1 MFQFVPSS
9 TEDTAHKKISH
20 LQRSSAATLNSE
32 SSRSAVDGVAEKS
45 RGNRSALPRAGL
57 SAPLRIAAH
66 YNIAE
71 RQGTKT
77 MRDGRDGRPRVHQR
91 PSVSARICS
100 ACVHAQVASGPLA
113 KHVQPVISGFPRRVR
128 ARSVIERAPRPG
140 AFCIC
145 RMKRH
150 IFASRRCTRG
160 HRRLLSSDPGVSRF
174 RGSRVRSGEPSSL
187 YSGLYS

>member
-1 MFQFVPSS
+1 MFHPLQR
-9 TEDTAHKKISH
+9 TRLTKKSPISKD
-20 LQRSSAATLNSE
+20 RSSAATLNSE

-128 ARSVIERAPRPG
+128 ARSIRYRAR
-140 AFCIC
+140 A
-145 RMKRH
+145 
-150 IFASRRCTRG
+150 AAW
-160 HRRLLSSDPGVSRF
+160 RLLYLQNEAAHFREPTMHARTPSPLIVRPRRFQISRLPRSF
-174 RGSRVRSGEPSSL
+174 R
-187 YSGLYS
+187 